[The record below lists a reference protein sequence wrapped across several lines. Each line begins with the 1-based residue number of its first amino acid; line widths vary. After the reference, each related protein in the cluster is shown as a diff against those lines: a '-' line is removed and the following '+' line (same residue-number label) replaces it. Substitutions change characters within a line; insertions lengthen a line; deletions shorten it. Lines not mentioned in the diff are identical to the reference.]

1 MQKIPLV
8 RAKLADGG
16 AIVGVKVHQDR
27 LQEVRYVLS
36 ALHELRSKGNKDC
49 SMNLGKWD
57 LKISGG
63 DSCWVFC
70 NFLKY
75 SDKCCEWCLFTSK
88 SNGCFSGFSCGGRLQ
103 ETNELDVRKLS
114 AQLEAFLR
122 TQPNQSAPW
131 SGWAGAH
138 QALVSDGL
146 LSEGASGMLLA
157 QEAFEDLDRNGK
169 IDISEGLVQLR
180 AKPKGSGWYIP
191 PPKKP
196 KQRARGRGRGR
207 G

>member
-36 ALHELRSKGNKDC
+36 ALHELRSKGNKDR

-63 DSCWVFC
+63 DSCWVFFK
-70 NFLKY
+70 FLKH
-75 SDKCCEWCLFTSK
+75 SDKCCE
-88 SNGCFSGFSCGGRLQ
+88 FSGFSCGGRFQ

-196 KQRARGRGRGR
+196 KQKARGRGRGR

>member
-1 MQKIPLV
+1 MRCYWFSLV
-8 RAKLADGG
+8 VALGLF
-16 AIVGVKVHQDR
+16 V
-27 LQEVRYVLS
+27 LQL
-36 ALHELRSKGNKDC
+36 
-49 SMNLGKWD
+49 
-57 LKISGG
+57 
-63 DSCWVFC
+63 
-70 NFLKY
+70 
-75 SDKCCEWCLFTSK
+75 
-88 SNGCFSGFSCGGRLQ
+88 GGRFQ

-138 QALVSDGL
+138 KALVADGL

-169 IDISEGLVQLR
+169 IDISDGLVQLR
-180 AKPKGSGWYIP
+180 AKAKGSGWYIP

-196 KQRARGRGRGR
+196 KQKARGRGRGR